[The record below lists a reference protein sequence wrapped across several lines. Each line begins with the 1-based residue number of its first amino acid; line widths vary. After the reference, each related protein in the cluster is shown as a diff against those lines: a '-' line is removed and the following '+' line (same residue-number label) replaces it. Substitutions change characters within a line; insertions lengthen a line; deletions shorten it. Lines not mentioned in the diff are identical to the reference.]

1 MLGAASLP
9 ALALVAGW
17 RPALAASAL
26 LVVASA
32 IACALVYR
40 DPPGPMA
47 APRGVGGRGPI
58 MAVLLTRDLWLV
70 AVATGIF
77 AAMQTVWM
85 AFLALYLQGVV
96 GLSLLAASR
105 YLALAQAGG
114 VIGRVGGKYSA
125 IGTRPTFES
134 GASKARPDGGALR

>member
-1 MLGAASLP
+1 
-9 ALALVAGW
+9 
-17 RPALAASAL
+17 
-26 LVVASA
+26 
-32 IACALVYR
+32 
-40 DPPGPMA
+40 MA

-85 AFLALYLQGVV
+85 AFLA
-96 GLSLLAASR
+96 
-105 YLALAQAGG
+105 QAGG

>member
-1 MLGAASLP
+1 M
-9 ALALVAGW
+9 
-17 RPALAASAL
+17 
-26 LVVASA
+26 
-32 IACALVYR
+32 
-40 DPPGPMA
+40 
-47 APRGVGGRGPI
+47 
-58 MAVLLTRDLWLV
+58 LLTRYLWLV

-114 VIGRVGGKYSA
+114 VLGRVGGKYSA